1 MLFSTQPF
9 LLIFLPLTLLCF
21 WCVSEHQR
29 LRQSVLILSSLIF
42 YGLWNWRYV
51 PALILLSAINWWCG
65 QKHATGGSKLWPV
78 SCIILDLAILAFCK
92 YANFFAA
99 TADDLIGAHHTPW
112 EIILPLGLSF
122 FVFQKIS
129 YLADTIKGDKTR
141 YGFPEFLEF
150 VTFFPQL
157 IAGPIVRHNEIIP
170 QFREKLSATLMWEN
184 IGRGLVLLIIG
195 LCKKSAIAD
204 SMGSI
209 VTPLYD
215 QAASGVM
222 LTAAQAW
229 LAATAYTLQIY
240 FDFSGYSDMAI
251 GMALMFGL
259 KLPFNFNKPYCSTSI
274 SEFWRRWH
282 MTLSRFLRDYI
293 YIPLGGNR
301 HGMGRQ
307 CCNLLITMGLGGL
320 WHGAGWTFIAWGG
333 MHGSALAIGH
343 LWKLLDRPL
352 PKLLGWFL
360 TIIFVIVAWVFF
372 RAPDFRTAANVLTAM
387 TGLHGIGHQHIRDAI
402 IFWGAIVIALVG
414 PASQTV
420 ALQKLKPSPIYA
432 IIAALALVA
441 LIFLIGGRIPDPFIY
456 FQF

>member
-1 MLFSTQPF
+1 
-9 LLIFLPLTLLCF
+9 
-21 WCVSEHQR
+21 
-29 LRQSVLILSSLIF
+29 
-42 YGLWNWRYV
+42 
-51 PALILLSAINWWCG
+51 
-65 QKHATGGSKLWPV
+65 
-78 SCIILDLAILAFCK
+78 
-92 YANFFAA
+92 
-99 TADDLIGAHHTPW
+99 
-112 EIILPLGLSF
+112 
-122 FVFQKIS
+122 
-129 YLADTIKGDKTR
+129 
-141 YGFPEFLEF
+141 
-150 VTFFPQL
+150 
-157 IAGPIVRHNEIIP
+157 
-170 QFREKLSATLMWEN
+170 
-184 IGRGLVLLIIG
+184 
-195 LCKKSAIAD
+195 
-204 SMGSI
+204 
-209 VTPLYD
+209 
-215 QAASGVM
+215 
-222 LTAAQAW
+222 
-229 LAATAYTLQIY
+229 
-240 FDFSGYSDMAI
+240 MAI

-301 HGMGRQ
+301 RGMGRQ

-343 LWKLLDRPL
+343 LWKSLNRPL
-352 PKLLGWFL
+352 PKLVGWLL

-372 RAPDFRTAANVLTAM
+372 RAPDFRTAANVLTGM
-387 TGLHGIGHQHIRDAI
+387 TGLHGLGHQHIRDAI